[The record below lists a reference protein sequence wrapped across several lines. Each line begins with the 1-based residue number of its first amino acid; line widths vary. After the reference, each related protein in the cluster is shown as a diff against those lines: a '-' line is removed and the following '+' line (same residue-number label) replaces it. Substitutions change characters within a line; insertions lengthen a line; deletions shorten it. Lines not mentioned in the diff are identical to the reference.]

1 MDNISLVRNAL
12 SYYDANKE
20 KYKKIF
26 LNDEYFKIIKNKL
39 DNEHN
44 TIILYDENKKE
55 IYKSRYEII
64 GIYDFPNSLWT
75 WGWSIVDLRKNT
87 TTIIRKVLQYGLE
100 LDPEDNFIKI
110 ELINSRFRVST
121 RTQLD
126 IHLAIASYLSKKP
139 IIYELVLDENME
151 PQNTD
156 EDAIHPINV
165 TDKSISYFLFLLD
178 YE

>member
-1 MDNISLVRNAL
+1 MDNISLVKDAL
-12 SYYDANKE
+12 AYYDTNNE
-20 KYKKIF
+20 KYNKII
-26 LNDEYFKIIKNKL
+26 LDNKYFKIIKNKL
-39 DNEHN
+39 DSEHN
-44 TIILYDENKKE
+44 TIILYNENKKE

-64 GIYDFPNSLWT
+64 GIYDFYNSVWT

-87 TTIIRKVLQYGLE
+87 TSIIRKVLQYGLE

-110 ELINSRFRVST
+110 ELINSRFRVSN

-139 IIYELVLDENME
+139 VIYELVIDENKE
-151 PQNTD
+151 SQKIDD
-156 EDAIHPINV
+156 ELLYPIEVIN
-165 TDKSISYFLFLLD
+165 KSISYFLFLLD